1 VIVEQIFAIPGIGTL
16 LLNGINGRDATM
28 VEGCIVV
35 IAVCIVLLNLIADLT
50 YAVFDPRVRGN

>member
-1 VIVEQIFAIPGIGTL
+1 
-16 LLNGINGRDATM
+16 M